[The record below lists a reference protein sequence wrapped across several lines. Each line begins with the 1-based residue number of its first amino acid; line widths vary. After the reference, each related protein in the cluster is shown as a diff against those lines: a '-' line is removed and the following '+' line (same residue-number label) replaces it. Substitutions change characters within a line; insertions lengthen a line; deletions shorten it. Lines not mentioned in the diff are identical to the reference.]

1 MKRLT
6 DILLSAVLAVAGIL
20 PLIVLGM
27 VIRISSPGPALYWSR
42 RIGLDNH
49 EFLMPK
55 FRTMRVDAPQ
65 LATHLLEK
73 PDQYLTPTG
82 KFLRK
87 MSLDEL
93 PQLYSVL
100 KGNMSLVG
108 PRPALFNQY
117 DLIKLRTENRI
128 HHLRPGVTGWAQ
140 VSGRDDSSIEDKVR
154 YDREYLENR
163 SMLFDSRILLLTVR
177 KVFQKEGVHH

>member
-1 MKRLT
+1 
-6 DILLSAVLAVAGIL
+6 
-20 PLIVLGM
+20 
-27 VIRISSPGPALYWSR
+27 
-42 RIGLDNH
+42 
-49 EFLMPK
+49 
-55 FRTMRVDAPQ
+55 
-65 LATHLLEK
+65 
-73 PDQYLTPTG
+73 
-82 KFLRK
+82 

-100 KGNMSLVG
+100 KGDMSLVG

-140 VSGRDDSSIEDKVR
+140 VSGRDDLSIEDKVR

-163 SMLFDSRILLLTVR
+163 SMLLDSRILLLTVR